1 MTTIAVLPEPPVEQ
15 CAPALLPEQFSTD
28 DQVALYRA
36 MVADV
41 CDAVTHGG
49 ADLLVNYRQPE
60 SVPDGVDPER
70 SLRDLLDEELPEP
83 GEVRYEVQV
92 GESYSG
98 RVGNALTHLLEAE
111 GEPTAAVIEPTAVFV
126 RREHIGQSA
135 MKLRQ
140 SDVVLGPAPD
150 GRVYFAAFGAP
161 IDFTDCYAPPAIET
175 LAERGV
181 EADLDVSFLPMTP
194 VVEGSE
200 DLPTAVSHLRAR
212 NRAGKLVPP
221 RTTALVEQWGLA
233 AGPDGVRAEAP
244 GE

>member
-1 MTTIAVLPEPPVEQ
+1 MTTIAVLADPPVRE
-15 CAPALLPEQFSTD
+15 CAPEILPAEFEPD

-41 CDAVTHGG
+41 CDAVQHGG

-60 SVPDGVDPER
+60 AVPDGVDPEQ
-70 SLRDLLDEELPEP
+70 SLRQLLNDELTDP

-92 GESYSG
+92 GESYAG
-98 RVGNALTHLLEAE
+98 RVGNTLTHLLEAE
-111 GEPTAAVIEPTAVFV
+111 GEPTAAVIEPTAVFM

-140 SDVVLGPAPD
+140 SDMVLGPAPD
-150 GRVYFAAFGAP
+150 GRVYFAAFGEP
-161 IDFTDCYAPPAIET
+161 IDFTDSYAPPAVET
-175 LAERGV
+175 LADRGV

-194 VVEGSE
+194 IVEE
-200 DLPTAVSHLRAR
+200 PADLPTAVSYLRAR

-221 RTTALVEQWGLA
+221 RTTALVEQWGL
-233 AGPDGVRAEAP
+233 GPDGTRSDSS
-244 GE
+244 